1 MHFESTVVLDQLR
14 YTGMLD
20 TIKIRKMGYPVRI
33 KFPVFIE
40 RYLICVFYSETY
52 LNQTSLGP
60 TSVFRIDRCSGLCR
74 LN

>member
-1 MHFESTVVLDQLR
+1 MYFESTVVLDQLR

-40 RYLICVFYSETY
+40 RYLICVFYNETY
-52 LNQTSLGP
+52 LSSTGP